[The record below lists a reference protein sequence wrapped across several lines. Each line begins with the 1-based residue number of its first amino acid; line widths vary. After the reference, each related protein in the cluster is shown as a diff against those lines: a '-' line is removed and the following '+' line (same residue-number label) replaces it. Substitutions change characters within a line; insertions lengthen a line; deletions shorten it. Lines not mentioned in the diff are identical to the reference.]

1 MRFDTTNLHVGLLV
15 LHTNRLNG
23 STKINDRNDDLSISI
38 TIIS

>member
-23 STKINDRNDDLSISI
+23 STEINDRNDDLSISI
-38 TIIS
+38 TVMT

>member
-1 MRFDTTNLHVGLLV
+1 MRFDTIHLHVGLLV

-38 TIIS
+38 TVMT